1 VTTTGERPALARPGS
16 AGPGNAAAPGNSAP
30 DAWLLLKTARELTE
44 PELRKAVD
52 RLAEPVRSVAA
63 YHFGWSDECGRPANG
78 EGGKGVRAAL
88 VLAAAQA
95 LGAPA
100 EEAVA
105 PAAAVELVHNF
116 SVVHDD
122 LMDGDLLRRGRST
135 AWSQFGSTQAILAGD
150 ALLAVAV
157 DTLAHRFPQGGPEA
171 VRELSGSLLA
181 LVAGQGADLA
191 FETRADVGLAECL
204 EMAAG
209 KTASL
214 LAAACALGALAARA
228 GAERVDAL
236 RQFGRHLGL
245 AFQLVDDLLGI
256 WGDTAVTGKPVGSDL
271 RSRKKSLPVVAALSS
286 GTPAGDRLAALYHR
300 TEPLD
305 DAEIRTAAR
314 LIEEAGGRRWAQEEA
329 ERQRTAAVT
338 RLATAGVTPDGTR
351 ALSALADLIT
361 RRDV

>member
-1 VTTTGERPALARPGS
+1 MTAAGGRPAAAQPGP
-16 AGPGNAAAPGNSAP
+16 ATPGDSTAP
-30 DAWLLLKTARELTE
+30 DAWHLLKTARELTE

-52 RLAEPVRSVAA
+52 RLAEPVRSVAG
-63 YHFGWSDECGRPANG
+63 YHFGWSDERGRPADG
-78 EGGKGVRAAL
+78 GGGKGVRAAL

-95 LGAPA
+95 LGAAA

-122 LMDGDLLRRGRST
+122 LMDGDRVRRGRRT
-135 AWSQFGSTQAILAGD
+135 AWSLFGPTQAVLTGD

-157 DTLAHRFPQGGPEA
+157 DTLAHRFPRRSAEA
-171 VRELSGSLLA
+171 VQELSGALLA

-191 FETRADVGLAECL
+191 FETRADVGLEECL
-204 EMAAG
+204 DMAAG

-214 LAAACALGALAARA
+214 LAASCALGALAAGA

-245 AFQLVDDLLGI
+245 AFQLVDDLLGV
-256 WGDTAVTGKPVGSDL
+256 WGDTAVTGKPVGADL
-271 RSRKKSLPVVAALSS
+271 RSRKKSLPVVAALRS
-286 GTPAGDRLAALYHR
+286 GTPAGDRLAALYLR
-300 TEPLD
+300 TDPLS
-305 DAEIRTAAR
+305 DAEIRTATR

-329 ERQRTAAVT
+329 ERQRTAALN
-338 RLATAGVTPDGTR
+338 RLATADATPAGAH
-351 ALSALADLIT
+351 ALTALADLVT
-361 RRDV
+361 RREL